1 MVKRFFRKIINKIR
15 GRMDL
20 PTLQKRGL
28 VIGKNVFV
36 NYGCNFDESFCWLI
50 KIGDNVT
57 FGPNVTVLAHDASTK
72 KIIGY
77 TKIGKVSI
85 GSNVFVGAGTII
97 LPGVTIG
104 DDVIIGAGS
113 VVAKDV
119 PTNSVV
125 AGNPAHKL
133 CDYDQYVNKNKTLL
147 DKSPKYES
155 YAKFEEKVE
164 IENFLHKNKIG
175 FIR

>member
-1 MVKRFFRKIINKIR
+1 MVKRFFEKIINKIR

-20 PTLQKRGL
+20 PALQKRGL
-28 VIGKNVFV
+28 VMGKNVFV

-50 KIGDNVT
+50 KIGNNVT
-57 FGPNVTVLAHDASTK
+57 FGPNVTVLTHDASTK
-72 KIIGY
+72 RVLGY

-85 GSNVFVGAGTII
+85 GNNVFVGAGSII
-97 LPGVTIG
+97 LPGVTVE
-104 DDVIIGAGS
+104 DNVIIGAGS

-125 AGNPAHKL
+125 AGVPAQKL
-133 CDYDQYVNKNKTLL
+133 CDYDHYVDKNKALL
-147 DKSPKYES
+147 DQSPKYES
-155 YAKFEEKVE
+155 YAGSEQKKE
-164 IENFLHKNKIG
+164 IESFLQKNKIG